1 MFVRLKPLRRM
12 LTTRGTALA
21 HDVVMGSAS
30 MFLGLYLRLD
40 MAAIQSRI
48 VEYTSICIVFG
59 CIVGAVGLAFGMNRG
74 VWRYASLPDLI
85 AIVKVAS
92 ISIAIFIVAHFFLV
106 RLEAVPRSSMGIT
119 WAFLIVLLASPR
131 AMYRIYRNQRDS
143 RRSPVAERLSHR
155 RVLLIGA
162 SDNADLFLK
171 TISERSG
178 SAFDVLAIVDERG
191 RRVGRF
197 IRGVPVVGG
206 FDNLPQILDRL
217 RAQGKAPDAL
227 IMTRSR
233 AEFERYV
240 SIERLVELVS
250 DQGLELLRLPNMLE
264 MQEMNADVE
273 VRPVRLEDLLQR
285 APIQLDTPRIAAMIR
300 DRKVLITGAGGS
312 IGSELV
318 RQIAGFQPSELVL
331 LDASEYLLYSIEQ
344 DVRVLCPQLNTTAL
358 LCNVREREAVER
370 IMSKHRPE
378 VVFHA
383 AALKHVP
390 MVEKQPMEG
399 IFTNSIGTRNVAEAA
414 TQANVAAMVMLS
426 TDKAVN
432 PTSVMGATKRIA
444 EMFCQTMDLSQKIGG
459 TRFMTVRF
467 GNVLGS
473 AGSVVPLFEKQLKA
487 GGPLTVTHADIE
499 RYFMTIPEACLLV
512 LQSAAYGLANPNER
526 GRIFVLDMGKPFK
539 IADLARN
546 LIRLSGLRPDIDI
559 QIVYTGLRPG
569 EKLYEELFDARE
581 TLVKTEAD
589 GIMMAFPRAI
599 EPGLVFRIFNE
610 LQRLVEANDTPGALR
625 LLCSTIP
632 EYRPGNEMSA
642 AMHGTVGPREAGGAG
657 EGRAEKSRPG
667 LEAVTPSNPLA
678 SRGDFDPISEKS

>member
-1 MFVRLKPLRRM
+1 MIVRLKPLRRM
-12 LTTRGTALA
+12 MTRRGTALA
-21 HDVVMGSAS
+21 HDIIMGCLS
-30 MFLGLYLRLD
+30 MFLGLFLRLD
-40 MAAIQSRI
+40 IAAIQLRM
-48 VEYTSICIVFG
+48 VEYGLICLVFG
-59 CIVGAVGLAFGMNRG
+59 GIVGTVGLAFGMNRG

-92 ISIAIFIVAHFFLV
+92 VSIAIFIVAHFLLV

-119 WAFLIVLLASPR
+119 WAFLIVLLSSPR

-143 RRSPVAERLSHR
+143 RRHAVAERRSHR

-206 FDNLPQILDRL
+206 FDDLPRILDRL
-217 RAQGKAPDAL
+217 RAQGKAPEAL
-227 IMTRSR
+227 ILTRSR
-233 AEFERYV
+233 AEFERHV

-250 DQGLELLRLPNMLE
+250 EQGLELLRLPNMLD
-264 MQEMNADVE
+264 MQEMNADIE

-285 APIQLDTPRIAAMIR
+285 APIKLDRPRIAAMIK

-331 LDASEYLLYSIEQ
+331 LDSSEFLLYSIEQ
-344 DVRVLCPQLNTTAL
+344 DVIVDYPHVNCTTW
-358 LCNVREREAVER
+358 LCNVREREAVDR
-370 IMSKHRPE
+370 IMMRHRPD

-390 MVEKQPMEG
+390 VVERQPMEG

-414 TQANVAAMVMLS
+414 TRADVAAMVMLS

-444 EMFCQTMDLSQKIGG
+444 EMFCQTMDLANKAGG

-487 GGPLTVTHADIE
+487 GGPLTITHADIE

-512 LQSAAYGLANPNER
+512 LQSAAYGLANQDER

-546 LIRLSGLRPDIDI
+546 LIRLSGLRPDVDI
-559 QIVYTGLRPG
+559 KIVYTGLRPG
-569 EKLYEELFDARE
+569 EKLFEELFDARE

-610 LQRLVEANDTPGALR
+610 LQRLVEANDVPGALR

-632 EYRPGNEMSA
+632 EFRPGHETSA
-642 AMHGTVGPREAGGAG
+642 TMHGTGILNVVRPSGEVGPQG
-657 EGRAEKSRPG
+657 ERP
-667 LEAVTPSNPLA
+667 EFAAAQVSAAAA
-678 SRGDFDPISEKS
+678 SGFGPHSDKA